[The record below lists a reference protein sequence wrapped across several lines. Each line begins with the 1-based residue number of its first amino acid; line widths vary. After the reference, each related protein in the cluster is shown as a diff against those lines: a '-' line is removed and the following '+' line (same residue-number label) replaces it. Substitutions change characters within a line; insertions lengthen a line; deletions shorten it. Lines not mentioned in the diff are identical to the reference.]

1 MDSNSESPAPAATGN
16 GAQIDRLRGAIDS
29 THNPQT
35 NSAQVHELRYGT
47 ARAPLAR
54 VAPDKL
60 YPAAMWR
67 IVWPDGSTSDMA
79 NRDRCKDAAA
89 AIVERGP
96 PRLDRRQ
103 LHWQQKSRERAPE
116 ARTARQSDSA
126 GVS

>member
-47 ARAPLAR
+47 ARALLCR
-54 VAPDKL
+54 VTPDDT
-60 YPAAMWR
+60 YPTMWR
-67 IVWPDGSTSDMA
+67 IHWPDGSTSDMTNLTRA
-79 NRDRCKDAAA
+79 KDAAA
-89 AIVERGP
+89 AAICERGP
-96 PRLDRRQ
+96 PRLDRRE
-103 LHWQQKSRERAPE
+103 LRWKQKSRERVPE
-116 ARTARQSDSA
+116 ARTARQADSA